1 MVSWTCW
8 KNCAAWLF
16 LNLLGVYDFCLIDWL
31 IDWLIGW
38 LVDWLIDCEGLCYI
52 GEDLLMVSDT
62 DNHLLRMINL
72 KTQRYQDSF
81 YQAEH
86 RAISN
91 DKMWTFYFYM
101 LLNLTWLKNPI
112 WKVQEKLLFFFKEK
126 VRKTFLRC
134 PGETFK
140 IFNKLSKKYI

>member
-1 MVSWTCW
+1 M
-8 KNCAAWLF
+8 
-16 LNLLGVYDFCLIDWL
+16 NLLEELPCLINFDFIWILWL
-31 IDWLIGW
+31 LSDWLIGW
-38 LVDWLIDCEGLCYI
+38 LVDWLIDWLIHCVGLCYI

-81 YQAEH
+81 YQAEY

-101 LLNLTWLKNPI
+101 LLNLTWLKNPVL
-112 WKVQEKLLFFFKEK
+112 KGSGETAFFK
-126 VRKTFLRC
+126 RKGQENF
-134 PGETFK
+134 FK
-140 IFNKLSKKYI
+140 MSRRNV